1 MSSNNYFSIIICTYN
16 CENYINETI
25 KSVINQ
31 SYQNYEIIIVD
42 DGSKDNTVNLIK
54 KNFNQ
59 NKYLK
64 LFSNE
69 NHGMSYSRNFAI
81 SKTSNAWIVIL
92 DHDDICFPDRLEK
105 YNNYINLNHKID
117 LYFSDM
123 VYFNDQKSF
132 LRFEKQFNK
141 NQAPY
146 NLNLNKNFGYY
157 NLLQYGCFIGS
168 SSVAFKKSVYHKTS
182 GFKKEYKFLSDYIFF
197 LELAEIGNIFC
208 IKSPLVKWR
217 MHENQ
222 STEVNNHLYIKEMM
236 NLYSQLYFKKH
247 ISLLL
252 KIKLFIRHFI
262 MFLKFVNLKLKK

>member
-81 SKTSNAWIVIL
+81 SKTSNEWIVIL

-105 YNNYINLNHKID
+105 YNN
-117 LYFSDM
+117 
-123 VYFNDQKSF
+123 
-132 LRFEKQFNK
+132 
-141 NQAPY
+141 
-146 NLNLNKNFGYY
+146 
-157 NLLQYGCFIGS
+157 
-168 SSVAFKKSVYHKTS
+168 
-182 GFKKEYKFLSDYIFF
+182 
-197 LELAEIGNIFC
+197 
-208 IKSPLVKWR
+208 
-217 MHENQ
+217 
-222 STEVNNHLYIKEMM
+222 
-236 NLYSQLYFKKH
+236 
-247 ISLLL
+247 
-252 KIKLFIRHFI
+252 
-262 MFLKFVNLKLKK
+262 